1 MSLEDFPENNEIKEI
16 EKAIEELKESKS
28 WEAVMLAK
36 TDLQDLLQKRDKWIE
51 NGGHY

>member
-16 EKAIEELKESKS
+16 EKAIEDLKKTRS

-36 TDLQDLLQKRDKWIE
+36 TDLRDLLEKREDWVK
-51 NGGHY
+51 NGGYR